1 MGPDYDAA
9 KMPFAEFPPQWE
21 LLRVLDKGRGLVR
34 LAIEEISLATRN
46 GGVGWGRLGWGKV
59 ENLEGK

>member
-1 MGPDYDAA
+1 MDDGA
-9 KMPFAEFPPQWE
+9 KLPLADSPPQWE

-34 LAIEEISLATRN
+34 LAVKEISLATRN

-59 ENLEGK
+59 ENLEGR